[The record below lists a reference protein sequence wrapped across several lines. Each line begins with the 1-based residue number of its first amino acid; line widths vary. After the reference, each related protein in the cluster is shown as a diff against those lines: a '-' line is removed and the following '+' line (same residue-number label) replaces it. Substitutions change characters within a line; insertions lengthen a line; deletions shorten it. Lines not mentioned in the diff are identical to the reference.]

1 MNPSAR
7 LHAFWDGLAT
17 RERMLIAIGL
27 VVLLPVGFYLYIWQP
42 VNAERA
48 RLTSRVEQLRS
59 ELAQLRADA
68 AEIKRLR
75 AQMPIS
81 AQLRNG
87 DTLLAAARQAAARFG
102 LPDLQVALTAQ
113 GDDRLLLNLDSVAFD
128 AWMRWLGELG
138 VQGVSLTACK
148 VEALP
153 TPGLVR
159 VKATLARKAS

>member
-1 MNPSAR
+1 MTTSAR
-7 LHAFWDGLAT
+7 LHAFWDGLAM

-27 VVLLPVGFYLYIWQP
+27 VVLLPVGFYLYVWQP

-48 RLTSRVEQLRS
+48 RLTTRVEQLRS

-68 AEIKRLR
+68 AEVKRLR
-75 AQMPIS
+75 AQTPLS
-81 AQLRNG
+81 VQLRSG
-87 DTLLAAARQAAARFG
+87 ATLEAAARQSAARFG
-102 LPDLQVALTAQ
+102 LSDLQGALTAQ
-113 GDDRLLLNLDSVAFD
+113 GQDRLLLDLDSVAFD
-128 AWMRWLGELG
+128 AWMRWLGDLG